1 MTRDTTAGADGE
13 GASYES
19 HPARR
24 LWAGVEP
31 IHALVY
37 FAPEVSDAAT
47 EAGLKGW
54 FMGYF
59 AGRAAPLGAIG
70 PEAVGAMFFGFAPEK
85 VARALPDAWSFASP
99 REVLDSRLD
108 AVDRALARALPAD
121 VDLTRLAT
129 LLEHAAGSCDFGAR
143 PLAAA
148 WSGVRLPDD
157 AHPRLR
163 VWLAATVLREHRGD
177 GHVFTA
183 VDHGLDG
190 LQASVTH
197 AVAGLAPG
205 QRLLV
210 SRGWTEKQWERALVD
225 LIGRG
230 VLDTDGNLTEAGV
243 ALRDSVERSTNRLAS
258 APVRAL
264 GEYAAEEAIALA
276 TPLARHLIDTEAVP
290 VPNPI
295 GVTRP

>member
-1 MTRDTTAGADGE
+1 MTHDTAAGADG
-13 GASYES
+13 ASYAT

-37 FAPEVSDAAT
+37 FAPEVEEAAAK
-47 EAGLKGW
+47 AGLKGW

-59 AGRAAPLGAIG
+59 AGRAAPLGAVG
-70 PEAVGAMFFGFAPEK
+70 PEAVGAMFFGFAPHK
-85 VARALPDAWSFASP
+85 VARALPDAWSFATP

-108 AVDRALARALPAD
+108 AVDRALARALPDGA
-121 VDLTRLAT
+121 DLTRLAT
-129 LLEHAAGSCDFGAR
+129 LLEHAAASCDFGAR

-148 WSGVRLPDD
+148 WSGVRLPED

-197 AVAGLAPG
+197 AAAGLAPG
-205 QRLLV
+205 ERLLV
-210 SRGWTEKQWERALVD
+210 SRGWSEQQWERALVD

-230 VLDTDGNLTEAGV
+230 VLDTEGNLTEAGA
-243 ALRDSVERSTNRLAS
+243 ALRTSIEESTNRLAS
-258 APVRAL
+258 APIRAL
-264 GEYAAEEAIALA
+264 GEYAVEETIALA
-276 TPLARHLIDTEAVP
+276 TPLARHLIDTDAVP

-295 GVTRP
+295 GVARP